1 MNHNVLD
8 AGIFGARSFLRK
20 PPFGISASIEGV
32 NAACPVFFVSDST
45 PPSTPACATWP
56 VFGTITVLLTG
67 ALILDVALS
76 PSWADPFREPET
88 WVLVGV
94 IVGMVLRGTGQWLAR
109 RGCTGEEICRRL
121 SLGVWAA
128 AALGGLISLVF

>member
-1 MNHNVLD
+1 M
-8 AGIFGARSFLRK
+8 
-20 PPFGISASIEGV
+20 
-32 NAACPVFFVSDST
+32 SDSA

-56 VFGTITVLLTG
+56 VFGTITALLAG

-109 RGCTGEEICRRL
+109 RGRRGGETCCRL